1 MIEWWMMKNDEQWWM
16 TKNEWWSIMN
26 DEWWRM
32 NKLVTVPTPI
42 SWSQCQHQ
50 AGHSANTNKL
60 VTVPTPI
67 ASCIIGSLDP
77 LGVCRNR
84 LEVCRNHLEVWDSPP
99 CWTPTAY
106 RSTTVL
112 NWWKDCGIWLNK
124 ELRRS
129 QSTLQPTM
137 TMSSSPSVASFD
149 TSCEQDISM
158 QHADSIQHRCVFW

>member
-26 DEWWRM
+26 DEWWKM

-67 ASCIIGSLDP
+67 ASWSPRSLQKSP
-77 LGVCRNR
+77 RSLQKSPRSVR
-84 LEVCRNHLEVWDSPP
+84 LTSLLNSYRLSVDNCFELMKGLWDLIEQR
-99 CWTPTAY
+99 TPTE
-106 RSTTVL
+106 S
-112 NWWKDCGIWLNK
+112 I
-124 ELRRS
+124 
-129 QSTLQPTM
+129 
-137 TMSSSPSVASFD
+137 D
-149 TSCEQDISM
+149 TSAHYDNELFAICGKFWHQLWTRHIHAARG
-158 QHADSIQHRCVFW
+158 QHSAQMCILII